1 LGNAPRWLVAFDD
14 ASEDDEEIGE
24 KSLGRLV
31 SEIPAG
37 RNSNGSAASSA
48 NHNKGDNS
56 DSGTASEI
64 GHESSTSKKSAKA
77 SATDTAEAT
86 ERGASPMLG
95 STTTTIGEVEDVAGI
110 STRSS
115 AKRKGSDG
123 EPVLYSGVQTTGKRR
138 GGNRGGGKKP
148 KKNEDVVKVKMLT
161 GTLYLYRGDHP
172 RAEFVRFF

>member
-14 ASEDDEEIGE
+14 ESEDDEEIGE

-31 SEIPAG
+31 SEIPTTG
-37 RNSNGSAASSA
+37 TKNNGSAASS
-48 NHNKGDNS
+48 NNKDDNS

-64 GHESSTSKKSAKA
+64 GHESSTSKQSTNKA
-77 SATDTAEAT
+77 FADTAESST
-86 ERGASPMLG
+86 ERRTSPLLG
-95 STTTTIGEVEDVAGI
+95 STTTITREDVAGI